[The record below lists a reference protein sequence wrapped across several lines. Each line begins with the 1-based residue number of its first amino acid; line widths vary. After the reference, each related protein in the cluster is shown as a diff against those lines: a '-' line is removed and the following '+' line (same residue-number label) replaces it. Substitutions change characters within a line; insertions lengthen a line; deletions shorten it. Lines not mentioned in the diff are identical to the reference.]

1 MERALVTSERQ
12 RLLAERKMQDL
23 TAELQ
28 AAQTRA
34 PEGNQRPASAL
45 RSPALRHKSPELN
58 ADSKPPSIFVG
69 GGDIADNECKRL
81 AEALAARER
90 ERDLARSQLHTALTL
105 LERQAQLK
113 AAISSI
119 SSEPN
124 SAENDACQSAIAE
137 GVRGQAEGKNH
148 ERVHDVANIQDTP
161 SKVSRDDEAA
171 HLKDSKQGGCWSEN
185 GN

>member
-23 TAELQ
+23 TAQLQ

-45 RSPALRHKSPELN
+45 RSPALRHKPPELK
-58 ADSKPPSIFVG
+58 ADSKSHSIFGG
-69 GGDIADNECKRL
+69 GGDTADGECKRL

-105 LERQAQLK
+105 LERQSQLK
-113 AAISSI
+113 AAITSMSSA
-119 SSEPN
+119 PN
-124 SAENDACQSAIAE
+124 SAGNGVCQSETAE
-137 GVRGQAEGKNH
+137 GARGQADG
-148 ERVHDVANIQDTP
+148 IQDIP

-171 HLKDSKQGGCWSEN
+171 HPKDSKQGLCWLEN
-185 GN
+185 GK